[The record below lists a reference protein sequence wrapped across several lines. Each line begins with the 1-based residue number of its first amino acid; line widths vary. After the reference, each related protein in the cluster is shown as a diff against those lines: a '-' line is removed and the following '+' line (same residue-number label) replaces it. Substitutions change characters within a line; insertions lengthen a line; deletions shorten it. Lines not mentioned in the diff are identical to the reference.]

1 MNLKSRVKYLSL
13 ALFMPIMYYIVNLI
27 FYVVIALNVDIHDN
41 DIMMYEAIFCGVF
54 LFVCVPNYLK
64 ITMDMSNDK
73 NFLNQRK
80 INSKNL
86 VNLVIITFGLIGTI
100 DILFRLI
107 GNIPILVESS
117 QNLDEF
123 FNSGAEIPYIWT
135 FLNVVF
141 LGPIVEEIIFR
152 GITFNYI
159 ERASNHKVAIV
170 LSAIIFG
177 LWHMNIVQIV
187 YVPIMG
193 VILAFVYYYSGKN
206 LLFPIVIHILNNFF
220 AQLPES
226 WNTAYVNYSITKTG
240 YLLLIPMLFIL
251 YKMYRKHK
259 SIEKINIEN
268 ENELF
273 QI

>member
-240 YLLLIPMLFIL
+240 YLLLIPMLVIL